1 MKNHLARASLLG
13 TFVLSTLC
21 FPSLLSRA
29 ADNDGDFKPLLNG
42 KDFSGWVFRN
52 EAGKGAWKLV
62 ADAKLD
68 PSDPKKLVG
77 VGEGTTTLLRGP
89 IDHGSDI
96 YTKDEVGDVEL
107 MVDIMVPKGSNSG
120 VYLMGEYEIQVF
132 DSFGKE
138 KIGPGD
144 MGGIYST
151 KAPSENASKAPG
163 EWQTLHVVF
172 RAPRFDKSG
181 KKTENARFVLVELN
195 GKKIHSDVEAPK
207 PTGSELPGG
216 EKAKGPLLLQ
226 GDHGIV
232 AFRNLKWKPIA
243 VR

>member
-1 MKNHLARASLLG
+1 MRNHLAYAVLLG
-13 TFVLSTLC
+13 TFVLATLC
-21 FPSLLSRA
+21 LLDPVARA
-29 ADNDGDFKPLLNG
+29 ADSDGDFKPLLNG

-62 ADAKLD
+62 GDAKLD
-68 PSDPKKLVG
+68 PSDPKKLIPA
-77 VGEGTTTLLRGP
+77 GEGATTLLRGA

-120 VYLMGEYEIQVF
+120 VYLMGEYEVQVF

-163 EWQTLHVVF
+163 EWQTLQVVF
-172 RAPRFDKSG
+172 RAPRFDKNG
-181 KKTENARFVLVELN
+181 KKTENARFVLVKLN
-195 GKKIHSDVEAPK
+195 GKTIHTDVEAPK

-232 AFRNLKWKPIA
+232 AFRNLKWKPISQ
-243 VR
+243 R

>member
-1 MKNHLARASLLG
+1 MRDHLAHTLLFP
-13 TFVLSTLC
+13 TVILSALMLTT
-21 FPSLLSRA
+21 PSVHA
-29 ADNDGDFKPLLNG
+29 ADKDGDFKPLLNG
-42 KDFSGWVFRN
+42 KGFSGWVFRN
-52 EAGKGAWKLV
+52 EAGKAAWKLV
-62 ADAKLD
+62 GDAKLD
-68 PSDPKKLVG
+68 PSDEKKLISA
-77 VGEGTTTLLRGP
+77 GEGTTTLLRGA

-120 VYLMGEYEIQVF
+120 VYLMGEYEVQVF
-132 DSFGKE
+132 DSFGRDKV
-138 KIGPGD
+138 GPGD

-151 KAPSENASKAPG
+151 QAPSENASKAPG
-163 EWQTLHVVF
+163 EWQTMHVVF
-172 RAPRFDKSG
+172 RAPRFDKDG

-195 GKKIHSDVEAPK
+195 GKKIHANVEAPK

-243 VR
+243 VK